1 MQDNLIFATLG
12 PEKNHNL
19 CEPLYRPESHLFA
32 TAPQPALWP
41 LDLSELQLPNLQ
53 MINLHFP
60 IITPVS

>member
-19 CEPLYRPESHLFA
+19 CEPLYRPESHLLA

-41 LDLSELQLPNLQ
+41 LIGRIYLILESQTLMPSW
-53 MINLHFP
+53 P
-60 IITPVS
+60 